1 MSNLINT
8 SKPSNPEGFQPNVD
22 NSEKKASASTAS
34 KVFFWLI
41 GLVIFSLIYYFVKRN
56 RFNQLQFKVN
66 NAASSID
73 VILNQRYDTLTKL
86 VNQVKSYKEFEKETL
101 SDITKMR
108 ALTLQGGIANA
119 NELEKLNSSVF
130 GRLMAVSESYPELQ
144 SSSLYKE
151 LMNQSTYLE
160 RELQAARRTYNSY
173 VNQFN
178 EILFTFP
185 SSIVASMLN
194 LETLP
199 LFVASATQKQDVSMA
214 NL

>member
-1 MSNLINT
+1 M
-8 SKPSNPEGFQPNVD
+8 
-22 NSEKKASASTAS
+22 
-34 KVFFWLI
+34 

-130 GRLMAVSESYPELQ
+130 GEINVSESFSESYPELQ

>member
-1 MSNLINT
+1 M
-8 SKPSNPEGFQPNVD
+8 
-22 NSEKKASASTAS
+22 
-34 KVFFWLI
+34 
-41 GLVIFSLIYYFVKRN
+41 
-56 RFNQLQFKVN
+56 
-66 NAASSID
+66 
-73 VILNQRYDTLTKL
+73 

-130 GRLMAVSESYPELQ
+130 SRLITVSESYPELQ

-178 EILFTFP
+178 EIYLH
-185 SSIVASMLN
+185 SLQV
-194 LETLP
+194 
-199 LFVASATQKQDVSMA
+199 
-214 NL
+214 

>member
-1 MSNLINT
+1 M
-8 SKPSNPEGFQPNVD
+8 
-22 NSEKKASASTAS
+22 
-34 KVFFWLI
+34 

-130 GRLMAVSESYPELQ
+130 GRLMVLFLNHIQ
-144 SSSLYKE
+144 NYKVVHYTK
-151 LMNQSTYLE
+151 N
-160 RELQAARRTYNSY
+160 
-173 VNQFN
+173 
-178 EILFTFP
+178 
-185 SSIVASMLN
+185 
-194 LETLP
+194 
-199 LFVASATQKQDVSMA
+199 
-214 NL
+214 